1 MMADPDPLTRDYTTL
16 SVAKSTHSR
25 LTALK
30 PYSSMSFTELLEE
43 MADCYE
49 NNMIN

>member
-1 MMADPDPLTRDYTTL
+1 MSAEQDPLTRNYTTL
-16 SVAKSTHSR
+16 SVAKSTHDR

-30 PYSSMSFTELLEE
+30 PYSSMSFDELLGE

-49 NNMIN
+49 TESNA